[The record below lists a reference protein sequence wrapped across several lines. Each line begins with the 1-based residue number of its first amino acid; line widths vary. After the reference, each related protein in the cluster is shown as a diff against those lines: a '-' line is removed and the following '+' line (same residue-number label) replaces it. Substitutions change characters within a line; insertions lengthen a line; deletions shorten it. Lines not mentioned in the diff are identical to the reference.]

1 MNKDIK
7 KLNDLGDEFFEG
19 KIKTNEINKK
29 FTEFYELYKK
39 VLIEQFKNSKSFKL
53 IEIEKE
59 YLYISGYFKFNSKT
73 YFFMNVNLINFK
85 FSKNKNNIGIK
96 EVNKEIDYINKEI
109 TIFKDFS
116 FYDLKDKFI
125 NLK

>member
-1 MNKDIK
+1 MKKININ
-7 KLNDLGDEFFEG
+7 KLNDLGDEFFKG
-19 KIKTNEINKK
+19 KIKIKEINKK
-29 FTEFYELYKK
+29 FNEFFELYKK
-39 VLIEQFKNSKSFKL
+39 VFIEQFKNSKSFKL

-73 YFFMNVNLINFK
+73 YFFMNINLMNFK
-85 FSKNKNNIGIK
+85 FSKNNIGIK
-96 EVNKEIDYINKEI
+96 EINKKIDYINKEI
-109 TIFKDFS
+109 TIFKDYS